1 MTVSVSDLLLALV
14 LCETWLELN
23 GSLDDLSNRNN
34 SCSIRL
40 RSSSSNFP
48 PEFLAKLSF
57 LGSTSALVT
66 TLVLSTT
73 ADRAEQAAEDV
84 ARSSWF
90 GSSTMVAESQIIDQ
104 IYCIITYLVTSVFH
118 ISFHP
123 TAKKTNKPESR
134 YSSIKI
140 TNV

>member
-14 LCETWLELN
+14 FCETWLELN

-73 ADRAEQAAEDV
+73 ADKAEQAAEDV

-104 IYCIITYLVTSVFH
+104 RYCIITYLVNSVFH

-140 TNV
+140 TNL

>member
-73 ADRAEQAAEDV
+73 ADKAEQAAEDV

-104 IYCIITYLVTSVFH
+104 RYCITGLLVTSVFH
-118 ISFHP
+118 ISFYP
-123 TAKKTNKPESR
+123 TTKK
-134 YSSIKI
+134 I
-140 TNV
+140 

>member
-14 LCETWLELN
+14 FCETWLELN

-73 ADRAEQAAEDV
+73 ADKAEQAAEDV

-90 GSSTMVAESQIIDQ
+90 GSSTMVAESQKIDQ
-104 IYCIITYLVTSVFH
+104 RYCISVFH
-118 ISFHP
+118 NSFYP
-123 TAKKTNKPESR
+123 RTMDAQ
-134 YSSIKI
+134 
-140 TNV
+140 

>member
-14 LCETWLELN
+14 FCETWVELN
-23 GSLDDLSNRNN
+23 GSLDLSNRNN

-73 ADRAEQAAEDV
+73 ADKAEQAAEDV

-90 GSSTMVAESQIIDQ
+90 GSSTMVAESQKID
-104 IYCIITYLVTSVFH
+104 
-118 ISFHP
+118 
-123 TAKKTNKPESR
+123 
-134 YSSIKI
+134 
-140 TNV
+140 

>member
-14 LCETWLELN
+14 FCETWLELN

-73 ADRAEQAAEDV
+73 ADKAEQAAEDV

-90 GSSTMVAESQIIDQ
+90 GSSTMVAESQKIDQ
-104 IYCIITYLVTSVFH
+104 RYCIIIIYF
-118 ISFHP
+118 SFSYFILSNR
-123 TAKKTNKPESR
+123 KKDEKNLNLGKVVIR
-134 YSSIKI
+134 
-140 TNV
+140 

>member
-14 LCETWLELN
+14 FCETWLELN
-23 GSLDDLSNRNN
+23 GSLDLSNRNN

-73 ADRAEQAAEDV
+73 ADKAEQAAEDV

-104 IYCIITYLVTSVFH
+104 RYCIIISYFSFSYFILYNCKKDEKSLIKVLYLV
-118 ISFHP
+118 IQ
-123 TAKKTNKPESR
+123 
-134 YSSIKI
+134 
-140 TNV
+140 

>member
-14 LCETWLELN
+14 FCETWLELN

-73 ADRAEQAAEDV
+73 ADKAEQAAEDV

-90 GSSTMVAESQIIDQ
+90 GSSTMVAESQKN
-104 IYCIITYLVTSVFH
+104 Y
-118 ISFHP
+118 
-123 TAKKTNKPESR
+123 
-134 YSSIKI
+134 
-140 TNV
+140 

>member
-14 LCETWLELN
+14 LCETRLELN
-23 GSLDDLSNRNN
+23 GSILDDLSNRNN

-40 RSSSSNFP
+40 RSSSSNFS

-66 TLVLSTT
+66 TLFF
-73 ADRAEQAAEDV
+73 DKAEQAAEDV

-90 GSSTMVAESQIIDQ
+90 GSSTMVAES
-104 IYCIITYLVTSVFH
+104 Y
-118 ISFHP
+118 
-123 TAKKTNKPESR
+123 KKM
-134 YSSIKI
+134 I
-140 TNV
+140 

>member
-73 ADRAEQAAEDV
+73 ADRVEQAAEDV